1 MRVQSGDEVY
11 ILEHRI
17 PGVAERAHP
26 YDNRARLEL
35 VFRLNYYASHNLKY
49 TLTYCLHTRLTG
61 LVYIYN
67 DAGDRLQVHHSD
79 LARP

>member
-26 YDNRARLEL
+26 YDCKARFEL
-35 VFRLNYYASHNLKY
+35 LWDLNHYAQYNLTY
-49 TLTYCLHTRLTG
+49 TVTYCLHTRLSG
-61 LVYIYN
+61 MVYIYN
-67 DAGDRLQVHHSD
+67 DRGSRLKVHHSD